1 MPLKETASMPCMAA
15 FGSQNTGDGT
25 NNVQDAVKPPA
36 ASNPATARWIAFQLL
51 AGVNDNSTPDYTL
64 LGLTP

>member
-1 MPLKETASMPCMAA
+1 MGT

-25 NNVQDAVKPPA
+25 NIVAATANPPA
-36 ASNPATARWIAFQLL
+36 ASNPPTARWTAFQEI
-51 AGVNDNSTPDYTL
+51 AGINDNLSPDYFQ